1 MRKKIKNGCCPIA
14 SLAGQSHCL
23 GSDCAWFDAQN
34 TGCLVIDGIR
44 CSIAAIGLLRKDLDE
59 LSRGDS

>member
-14 SLAGQSHCL
+14 SLAGQSRCL
-23 GSDCAWFDAQN
+23 GSDCEWFDLEN

-44 CSIAAIGLLRKDLDE
+44 YGLAAISLLRKDLDE